1 MKYGI
6 VVIGAS
12 LGGLRALKAILSA
25 LPGNLRLP
33 LAIVQH
39 RSADAGD
46 ELQFAL
52 QDGCA
57 LRVRE
62 ASDKDAIE
70 PGTVTLAPPNYH
82 LLVEADH
89 FALSTEAPVYYA
101 RPSID
106 VLFESAAEAM
116 GSRVI
121 GVVLTGTL
129 SDGARGL
136 AAIQRHGG
144 LALIESAATAFAA
157 GMPDA
162 AARATVNAT
171 VLKLEEIGPYLIE
184 LALK

>member
-12 LGGLRALKAILSA
+12 LGGLPALKAILSA
-25 LPGNLRLP
+25 LPGNFRLP

-39 RSADAGD
+39 RSADGGD

-57 LRVRE
+57 LRLRT
-62 ASDKDAIE
+62 ARDKDAIE
-70 PGTVTLAPPNYH
+70 PGTITLSPPNYH
-82 LLVEADH
+82 LLVEAEH

-106 VLFESAAEAM
+106 VLFESAADAM

-129 SDGARGL
+129 SDGALGL

-144 LALIESAATAFAA
+144 LALIESATTAFAA

-171 VLKLEEIGPYLIE
+171 VLKLEEVGPHLIE

>member
-1 MKYGI
+1 MKYDI

-12 LGGLRALKAILSA
+12 LGGLRALKSILSV
-25 LPGNLRLP
+25 LPGNFRLP
-33 LAIVQH
+33 LVIVQH

-46 ELQFAL
+46 ELQLAL

-62 ASDKDAIE
+62 ACDKDAIA
-70 PGTVTLAPPNYH
+70 PGSVTLAPPNYH
-82 LLVEADH
+82 LLVDAGH
-89 FALSTEAPVYYA
+89 FALSTEAPEYYA
-101 RPSID
+101 RPSIN

-116 GSRVI
+116 GARVI

-129 SDGARGL
+129 SDGALGL

-144 LALIESAATAFAA
+144 LALIESVATALAA

-162 AARATVNAT
+162 AARATMNAT
-171 VLKLEEIGPYLIE
+171 QLKLEEIGPHLIE